1 MFKYIIL
8 GVVQGLTEFFPISS
22 SAHLI
27 IAQKLLGILEQRVF
41 ISVVLHLGTTLALI
55 VFFFKDIVAA
65 LRNRRAL
72 IFIAIAVFVTAAIGI
87 PGKNFFESLFAS
99 SFVAALGLIFS
110 GVILILT
117 RRFMQAKRNN
127 TTPLANPAFKG
138 GDKGGFS
145 IPPLGTTEAY
155 SPGRLHFN
163 YKDAFV
169 LGLAQGLAIVP
180 GISRSGVTISALL
193 FRRLDK
199 ETSFRLSFIAS
210 IPIVLGAILLKIREI
225 DNFSNLNLRG
235 LSAGF
240 IFSFVFGIIAL
251 KILKAFLEQAKLH
264 YFGYYCILLAVVT
277 IIFLR

>member
-8 GVVQGLTEFFPISS
+8 GVVQGLTEFFPVSS
-22 SAHLI
+22 SAHLVI
-27 IAQKLLGILEQRVF
+27 VQKLLGIFEQRVF
-41 ISVVLHLGTTLALI
+41 ISVILHLGTTLALI

-65 LRNRRAL
+65 LHNRRAL

-87 PGKNFFESLFAS
+87 PGKKFFESLFAS

-117 RRFMQAKRNN
+117 RRFTQAKRNN
-127 TTPLANPAFKG
+127 
-138 GDKGGFS
+138 
-145 IPPLGTTEAY
+145 
-155 SPGRLHFN
+155 FN

-180 GISRSGVTISALL
+180 GISRSGVTISTLL

-210 IPIVLGAILLKIREI
+210 IPVVLGAVLLKIKDI
-225 DNFSNLNLRG
+225 NNFSNLNLQG
-235 LSAGF
+235 LLAGF
-240 IFSFVFGIIAL
+240 IFSFAFGIIAL

-277 IIFLR
+277 IIFLK